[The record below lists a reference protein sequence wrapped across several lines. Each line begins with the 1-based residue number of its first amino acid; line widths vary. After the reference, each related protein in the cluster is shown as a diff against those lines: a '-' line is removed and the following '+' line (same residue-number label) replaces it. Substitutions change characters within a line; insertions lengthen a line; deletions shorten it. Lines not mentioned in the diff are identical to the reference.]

1 MGFKPCLREC
11 DLFKPTKYTVQKACF
26 MKIANNTVVSIH
38 YTLNNADG
46 EQLDSSEGGDPLNYL
61 HGAGN
66 IVAGLENALTDKS
79 AGDSLQVVVSPE
91 EGYGEYNDGLVQ
103 SVDRDL
109 FQGVDKIEVGARFE
123 AQSEQGPISVV
134 VTDVKEDAIVVDG
147 NHPLA
152 GEALHFDVTVAD
164 VREASAEEIDHGH
177 VH

>member
-1 MGFKPCLREC
+1 
-11 DLFKPTKYTVQKACF
+11 

-91 EGYGEYNDGLVQ
+91 EGYGEYNDG
-103 SVDRDL
+103 
-109 FQGVDKIEVGARFE
+109 
-123 AQSEQGPISVV
+123 
-134 VTDVKEDAIVVDG
+134 
-147 NHPLA
+147 
-152 GEALHFDVTVAD
+152 
-164 VREASAEEIDHGH
+164 
-177 VH
+177 